1 MEMDTETRKR
11 RIYRVTFAGFAVNCL
26 LAAGKLA
33 AGLLGRSGAMVADA
47 VHSFSDL
54 ATDVVVVAFARVSA
68 KPKDEG
74 HDYGHG
80 KFETLAAILVG
91 LALVA
96 VGGGILA
103 EGVQAIRRVVHG
115 GELARPGGIALAAA
129 AVSIVVKEWLYRYTV
144 RAGRTLRSPSVVA
157 NAWHHRSD
165 ALSSLGTLAGIGC
178 AYFLGPAWRIADPI
192 AALLVAVFIFKIAF
206 DQIRAG
212 LDELLERSLPADME
226 QEILRIVTADR
237 HGGSGR
243 APAAQPQDPADRRRH
258 RRRGAYPGRR
268 GDERAARPCADGRHR
283 AAAARAFRRGDDD
296 RHPCRGCEGLTGGRF
311 TGGSGRFA
319 VRPAAARTAAERSW
333 HGLCTAC
340 AMRTRTYG
348 CRIGGPEIWNFGE
361 KYISCNRKDLG
372 MGRRSEFPHPVS
384 EKDFLT

>member
-226 QEILRIVTADR
+226 QEILRIVTAD
-237 HGGSGR
+237 
-243 APAAQPQDPADRRRH
+243 P
-258 RRRGAYPGRR
+258 
-268 GDERAARPCADGRHR
+268 
-283 AAAARAFRRGDDD
+283 
-296 RHPCRGCEGLTGGRF
+296 
-311 TGGSGRFA
+311 A
-319 VRPAAARTAAERSW
+319 VRQP
-333 HGLCTAC
+333 HNL
-340 AMRTRTYG
+340 RTR
-348 CRIGGPEIWNFGE
+348 RIGAAIAVEVQIRVDGEMSVRRAHALTVDIERRLRARFGAE
-361 KYISCNRKDLG
+361 TMIAIHVEDAKG
-372 MGRRSEFPHPVS
+372 
-384 EKDFLT
+384 

>member
-226 QEILRIVTADR
+226 QEILRIVTAD
-237 HGGSGR
+237 
-243 APAAQPQDPADRRRH
+243 P
-258 RRRGAYPGRR
+258 
-268 GDERAARPCADGRHR
+268 
-283 AAAARAFRRGDDD
+283 
-296 RHPCRGCEGLTGGRF
+296 
-311 TGGSGRFA
+311 A
-319 VRPAAARTAAERSW
+319 VRQP
-333 HGLCTAC
+333 HNL
-340 AMRTRTYG
+340 RTRRVGAAIAVEVHIRVDGEMSVRRAHALTVDIE
-348 CRIGGPEIWNFGE
+348 RRLRARFGAE
-361 KYISCNRKDLG
+361 TMIAIHVEDAKG
-372 MGRRSEFPHPVS
+372 
-384 EKDFLT
+384 